1 MKKTLRF
8 LSMAAL
14 VLMGAIMTG
23 CTSSELEN
31 VQPVNT
37 GKKVIL
43 TTTVSLADA
52 TKALTIDDVNHLGVK
67 TFAAGE
73 TMAVIYKNTSGTTL
87 KAVSKA
93 LQDNGDIT
101 NSGKSAVFTFE
112 LNDPDRTKDVT
123 YIYPAAMAKADGTPN
138 YDDLYTKQ
146 DGTLAKLAS
155 TFDYCTESGAWNAG
169 NLPTLTLL
177 NQLAICAFTLKDA
190 LGADDKT
197 RNITNLTVTA
207 GTNTYTVTRT
217 AADGPIYVAIRPTS
231 SATIN
236 YFATDGTTSYAK
248 YVENKTYTAGN
259 GYNISLKMA
268 EVIKGKFTVNSSG
281 KKVYFSKGNLQATTS
296 NKGGTWTWHF
306 APNQYA
312 RVGNGTANTKING
325 NGTVESDGNDKN
337 IDLFGW
343 STSTTH
349 LGINN
354 SIVNNDYRKG
364 SITDGSDFV
373 DWGSATEVTDC
384 IGTGWSTLT
393 SDEWRHLMSTRAGNR
408 FALAQINGSRGGII
422 LLPDDWKTSYYTLN
436 NINNASVSF
445 SVNDIT
451 SSNWTSKLEAH
462 GAVFLPVTGQR
473 NSGTT
478 INGADEQLHYWSS
491 SGGVNS
497 SSVPIGFHMRFM
509 PPGDPNAGLAPD
521 AGAGRCNG
529 FSVRLIYPVK

>member
-1 MKKTLRF
+1 
-8 LSMAAL
+8 MAAL
-14 VLMGAIMTG
+14 VLMGAMMTG
-23 CTSSELEN
+23 CTSNELEN

-37 GKKVIL
+37 DKKVTL

-101 NSGKSAVFTFE
+101 NSGKSAEFTFE

-190 LGADDKT
+190 LGANDKT

-217 AADGPIYVAIRPTS
+217 TADGPIYVAIRPTS

-259 GYNISLKMA
+259 GYNISLKMV
-268 EVIKGKFTVNSSG
+268 EVISGQFTVDGSG
-281 KKVYFSKGNLQATTS
+281 NKVFFSKGNLRATTS
-296 NKGGTWTWHF
+296 NLGSTWTWSI
-306 APNQYA
+306 ATNQWDK
-312 RVGNGTANTKING
+312 VGNATANTSISSNG
-325 NGTVESDGNDKN
+325 KVSTNGTV
-337 IDLFGW
+337 DLFGW

-354 SIVNNDYRKG
+354 STNNDDYRG
-364 SITDGSDFV
+364 VDFA
-373 DWGSATEVTDC
+373 DWGSASEVTAT
-384 IGTGWSTLT
+384 IGTGWRTLLGGEWDYLLTKRSTT
-393 SDEWRHLMSTRAGNR
+393 SGKHYCKAKV
-408 FALAQINGSRGGII
+408 NGVYGVI
-422 LLPDDWKTSYYTLN
+422 LLPDDWETSYYNLKKCDVVELSFSDGALSDKISLEEWN
-436 NINNASVSF
+436 VSF
-445 SVNDIT
+445 VP
-451 SSNWTSKLEAH
+451 H
-462 GAVFLPVTGQR
+462 GAVFLPTTGHR
-473 NSGTT
+473 ENTIIEAPDGRLYYWSASSGANTSGTSANANQMY
-478 INGADEQLHYWSS
+478 IAGSAVS
-491 SGGVNS
+491 
-497 SSVPIGFHMRFM
+497 
-509 PPGDPNAGLAPD
+509 PNT
-521 AGAGRCNG
+521 GAGRHFGNA
-529 FSVRLIYPVK
+529 VRLVYPVK